1 VLLEE
6 FALNNLTIFSKV
18 TICEMKNGFLLIVV
32 FSKLF
37 NTQNYGHQ
45 GSILGG
51 LYYYEKLSG
60 DHLSQYSV

>member
-1 VLLEE
+1 
-6 FALNNLTIFSKV
+6 
-18 TICEMKNGFLLIVV
+18 MKNGFLLIVV